1 MGGQL
6 PILRKAY
13 ITNMSLLVG
22 IEPFQKFAVV
32 GGEKAFWGS
41 TLVSMC
47 QKQNCCCF
55 PQNALTLRSLR
66 SSICQ
71 RG

>member
-41 TLVSMC
+41 TLV
-47 QKQNCCCF
+47 QTVDLDF
-55 PQNALTLRSLR
+55 
-66 SSICQ
+66 IVHIW
-71 RG
+71 